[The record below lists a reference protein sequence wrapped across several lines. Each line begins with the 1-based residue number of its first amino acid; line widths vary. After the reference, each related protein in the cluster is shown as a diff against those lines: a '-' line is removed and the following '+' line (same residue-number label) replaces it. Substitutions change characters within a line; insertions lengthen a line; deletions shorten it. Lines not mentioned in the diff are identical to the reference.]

1 MMRGFYL
8 LLLSFW
14 VPLLSHALGNIH
26 VFVPLCDNL
35 NQGIVKVPEKIG
47 NGQDPANNL
56 YWGCGYGV
64 KTFFSKSAEWQIVK
78 KWSKPTPIIL
88 ERILFKHK
96 TTGVYML
103 ADAYD
108 GANMKE
114 CTEDFLNASAGN
126 LVCDVIVDT
135 AKLQFG
141 GKASLICFTGH
152 NGLMDFKLESLPKAK
167 NNAKR
172 EVIILACYSKS
183 YFSTAIKS
191 AGATQIV
198 WSTHLMSP
206 EAYTLKVAIDGWLTK
221 ETAEQIRTRA
231 ANAYNQYQK
240 CGEKAAR
247 NLLVTGF

>member
-1 MMRGFYL
+1 MKRSFYL

-14 VPLLSHALGNIH
+14 APLLSHAIGNIH
-26 VFVPLCDNL
+26 IFVPLCDNL

-64 KTFFSKSAEWQIVK
+64 KTFFSKSADWQVVK
-78 KWSKPTPIIL
+78 KWSKPAPYIL

-96 TTGVYML
+96 TTAVYML

-114 CTEDFLNASAGN
+114 CTVDFLNASAGN
-126 LVCDVIVDT
+126 LVCTVKADSIEI
-135 AKLQFG
+135 QFG
-141 GKASLICFTGH
+141 GKAALSCFTGH
-152 NGLMDFKLESLPKAK
+152 NGLMDFTLESLPKAK

-172 EVIILACYSKS
+172 DMMILACYSKS
-183 YFSTAIKS
+183 YFSSAIKS
-191 AGATQIV
+191 AGANPLL

-206 EAYTLKVAIDGWLTK
+206 EAYTLKAAIDGWLK
-221 ETAEQIRTRA
+221 SENGEHIRTRA
-231 ANAYNQYQK
+231 AAAYHQYQK

-247 NLLVTGF
+247 GLLVTGF

>member
-1 MMRGFYL
+1 MKQSFYL

-14 VPLLSHALGNIH
+14 APLLSNALGNIH
-26 VFVPLCDNL
+26 VFVPLCDNV

-47 NGQDPANNL
+47 NGQDPGNNL

-64 KTFFSKSAEWQIVK
+64 KTFFSKSNDWQVVK
-78 KWSKPTPIIL
+78 KWTKPTAIIL

-103 ADAYD
+103 ADAYN

-114 CTEDFLNASAGN
+114 CTIDFLNASAGN
-126 LVCDVIVDT
+126 LVCSVKADSSEIP
-135 AKLQFG
+135 FG
-141 GKASLICFTGH
+141 GLSGLCCFTGH
-152 NGLMDFKLESLPKAK
+152 NGLMDFNLESLPKAK
-167 NNAKR
+167 NDSKR

-191 AGATQIV
+191 AGASPLV

-206 EAYTLKVAIDGWLTK
+206 EAYTLKAAVDGWLNK
-221 ETAEQIRTRA
+221 ETAEQIRSRA
-231 ANAYNQYQK
+231 ASAYNQYQK